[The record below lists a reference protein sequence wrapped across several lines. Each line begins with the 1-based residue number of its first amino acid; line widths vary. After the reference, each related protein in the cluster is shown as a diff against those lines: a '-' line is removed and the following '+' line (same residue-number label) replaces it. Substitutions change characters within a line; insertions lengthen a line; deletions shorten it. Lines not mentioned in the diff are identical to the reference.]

1 MTHYVIEL
9 AIWMVPLFV
18 VGCII
23 GALLRR
29 NSGPRIIFA
38 DEVLPQPSAEP
49 LPKTEPA
56 AETVVEI
63 EQSEIVVA
71 DIEPAVSR
79 MERPRGLSQARGG
92 KPDQLQRMVGI
103 GPKNEKVLHN
113 LGFYHF
119 DQIATWSTEQI
130 VWVDDHLRFN
140 GRIDRE
146 QWVKQ
151 AELLARGDEQEFARL
166 FGSSAHKK

>member
-9 AIWMVPLFV
+9 AVWMVPLFF

-23 GALLRR
+23 GALLRH
-29 NSGPRIIFA
+29 NSKPRINVA
-38 DEVLPQPSAEP
+38 GEEKSKLRPEPVAAPVLAI
-49 LPKTEPA
+49 
-56 AETVVEI
+56 V
-63 EQSEIVVA
+63 QSEIIAA
-71 DIEPAVSR
+71 DVEPIVSR

-92 KPDQLQRMVGI
+92 KPDQLQRMAGV

-119 DQIATWSTEQI
+119 DQIATWTAEQI
-130 VWVDDHLRFN
+130 VWVDDHLKFN

-166 FGSSAHKK
+166 FGTSAHKK

>member
-9 AIWMVPLFV
+9 AVWMLPLFF

-29 NSGPRIIFA
+29 NSAAPIDVAGEGKSKLQPEPEPVA
-38 DEVLPQPSAEP
+38 APVL
-49 LPKTEPA
+49 
-56 AETVVEI
+56 EI
-63 EQSEIVVA
+63 VQSEIIVA
-71 DIEPAVSR
+71 DVEPAVSR

-92 KPDQLQRMVGI
+92 KPDQLQRMAGI

-113 LGFYHF
+113 LGFFHF
-119 DQIATWSTEQI
+119 DQIATWTAEQI

-140 GRIDRE
+140 GRIDRQ

-151 AELLARGDEQEFARL
+151 AELLARGDDQEFARL
-166 FGSSAHKK
+166 FGNSAQRK